1 MVLTESDIIDN
12 QELPIKV
19 KTDRL
24 LIWSSWL
31 QRQVTVDI
39 LQAKKGKQ
47 LISKGLLIINDGQ
60 DLKELELALSL
71 KKLAATG
78 TIAVPLVVAVHAG
91 MRKVEYGV
99 AGIPDYMGRGAGAS
113 HYERFIIDE
122 LLPHIYAVTNT
133 PPNPRYTAIA
143 GCSLGGLSALDIA
156 TSNPAHFGI
165 AGVLS
170 GSLWWR
176 SKGYD
181 NGYTES
187 DRILFNKIKT
197 QYLPAYFKC
206 WLMAGTNDETCD
218 RNGNGVIDA
227 VDDTL
232 DMYELLRTKMKHAGL
247 NLQLQIVNGGTH
259 HQSTWKKSYVDFIKF
274 AFTPELGTAT
284 KKLSV
289 TQSILK
295 KLRIQ

>member
-1 MVLTESDIIDN
+1 MLNESDIIDN
-12 QELPIKV
+12 QELPVKV

-39 LQAKKGKQ
+39 LQVKKGKH
-47 LISKGLLIINDGQ
+47 LISKGLLLINDGQ

-78 TIAVPLVVAVHAG
+78 TIAVPLVIAVHAG
-91 MRKVEYGV
+91 IRKVEYGV

-176 SKGYD
+176 SKGY
-181 NGYTES
+181 NHGYTES

-197 QYLPAYFKC
+197 LQIPSYFKC

-232 DMYELLRTKMKHAGL
+232 DMYDLLRSKMKNAGL

-274 AFTPELGTAT
+274 AFTLPYNPLQ
-284 KKLSV
+284 KKSGISN
-289 TQSILK
+289 QILK

>member
-1 MVLTESDIIDN
+1 MLNESDIIDN
-12 QELPIKV
+12 QELPVKV
-19 KTDRL
+19 KTERL

-39 LQAKKGKQ
+39 LQTKKGKH

-78 TIAVPLVVAVHAG
+78 TIAVPLVIAVHAG
-91 MRKVEYGV
+91 IRKVEYGV

-176 SKGYD
+176 SNRTGYF
-181 NGYTES
+181 S
-187 DRILFNKIKT
+187 IKLKHFKF
-197 QYLPAYFKC
+197 LPTSN
-206 WLMAGTNDETCD
+206 AG
-218 RNGNGVIDA
+218 
-227 VDDTL
+227 
-232 DMYELLRTKMKHAGL
+232 
-247 NLQLQIVNGGTH
+247 
-259 HQSTWKKSYVDFIKF
+259 
-274 AFTPELGTAT
+274 
-284 KKLSV
+284 
-289 TQSILK
+289 
-295 KLRIQ
+295 